1 MTNEFFEQLH
11 ADPDE
16 LTRIFRRDAIMF
28 YAEHLIEQN
37 VPFTFAIL
45 DIDNFKLVNDNY
57 GHQMGDEVLKI
68 VAKSLQ
74 KETDGKGFV
83 GRYGG
88 DEFIFV
94 FPYLVDYDT
103 VWKILFRVLKSGTR
117 LEFSES
123 SINISYT
130 MGCSRFP
137 ENTTNID
144 ELFTLADKALYRG
157 KVKGR
162 NCFIIYL
169 PEKHANIALQ
179 TFREKVYSP
188 IHLHAKIFNILTN
201 EKRSVDENI
210 KQAIDFVGPY
220 LLIDHLCIEDKD
232 GLRHEYFQPLFKDRV
247 YAPFGVESVVEY
259 VSDNGVFYENT
270 VIGSK
275 HLESKLYK
283 SFVEQGI
290 YAEFIC
296 ILRAYGKVFG
306 ILRADM
312 VSVDTGRIWQN
323 EDLVLLENLANIMSM
338 ALYIDSLKK

>member
-16 LTRIFRRDAIMF
+16 LTRIFRRDAIML
-28 YAEHLIEQN
+28 YGEHLIEQN
-37 VPFTFAIL
+37 VPFSFAIL
-45 DIDNFKLVNDNY
+45 DIDNFKLINDNY
-57 GHQMGDEVLKI
+57 GHQMGDEVLKV
-68 VAKSLQ
+68 VANSLQ
-74 KETDGKGFV
+74 EVTDGKGFV

-94 FPYLVDYDT
+94 FPYLVEYDT
-103 VWKILFRVLKSGTR
+103 IWKTLFRVLKSSAD
-117 LEFSES
+117 LVFSES
-123 SINISYT
+123 SITISYT
-130 MGCSRFP
+130 MGCARFP

-179 TFREKVYSP
+179 TIREKVYSP
-188 IHLHAKIFNILTN
+188 IHLHAKIFNFLTN
-201 EKRSVDENI
+201 KNRSLDSNI

-220 LLIDHLCIEDKD
+220 LLIDHLCVETPN
-232 GLRHEYFQPLFKDRV
+232 GLEYEYFQPLFKNRK
-247 YAPFGVESVVEY
+247 YAPFGIETTEEY

-270 VIGSK
+270 VLGSR
-275 HLESKLYK
+275 HSNSKLYK
-283 SFVEQGI
+283 KFKEQGI
-290 YAEFIC
+290 YASFIC
-296 ILRAYGKVFG
+296 TLRAYGKTFG
-306 ILRADM
+306 IIRADM

-323 EDLVLLENLANIMSM
+323 EDLVLLENLANIMSL
-338 ALYIDSLKK
+338 AFYVDSLEK